1 MPIQWRYATVNE
13 DIEILSHVNSK
24 NTSARSY
31 IRKSNQILEVEGQ
44 LLSSWYSIAEIYDK
58 VLRDSDGPLN
68 PQS

>member
-68 PQS
+68 SQS